1 MLVLV
6 STWTAGGREV
16 DGADFLFCWFSLSL
30 SFGMIASGSSRF
42 SFLFN
47 FFAIDLLSDLFRF
60 MPRFFK
66 CSSLFCSL
74 MTHSRGSIGGNG
86 VAPIASPFVKDF
98 HSFFSP
104 IVSLV
109 TGQRCVIQRARPQQ
123 TNTCCGPGFRPRCSF
138 RILGSSLR
146 SSLTQPAAF
155 CVSFS
160 QRQLDTSTTSSSV
173 QLCADAPALTHTS

>member
-86 VAPIASPFVKDF
+86 AAPIASPFVKDF

-123 TNTCCGPGFRPRCSF
+123 TNTCCGFRPHCSF

-155 CVSFS
+155 CVSFP
-160 QRQLDTSTTSSSV
+160 QRQLDTSTTSSAV
-173 QLCADAPALTHTS
+173 QTPTVC

>member
-6 STWTAGGREV
+6 STWTAAGREV

-123 TNTCCGPGFRPRCSF
+123 TNTCCGPGFRPHCSF

-155 CVSFS
+155 CVSFP

-173 QLCADAPALTHTS
+173 QTPTVC

>member
-30 SFGMIASGSSRF
+30 SFGMIPSGSSRF

-109 TGQRCVIQRARPQQ
+109 RDVLFSGRALSKQILVAALASDL
-123 TNTCCGPGFRPRCSF
+123 TAHSGF
-138 RILGSSLR
+138 
-146 SSLTQPAAF
+146 
-155 CVSFS
+155 
-160 QRQLDTSTTSSSV
+160 
-173 QLCADAPALTHTS
+173 